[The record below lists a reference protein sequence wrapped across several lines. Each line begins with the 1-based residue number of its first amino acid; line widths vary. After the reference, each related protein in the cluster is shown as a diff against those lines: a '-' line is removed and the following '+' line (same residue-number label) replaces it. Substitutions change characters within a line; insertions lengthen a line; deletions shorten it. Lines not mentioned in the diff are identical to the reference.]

1 MIEPNDALWLA
12 LNFKGMDRLVA
23 GQRLSNARMG
33 RAQSIAA
40 IMDGC
45 RSRPVALVRYRMTG
59 ADFRVRRVGRGSRQQ
74 IRHDGRKDLRPH
86 REHHNR

>member
-12 LNFKGMDRLVA
+12 LNLKGMDRLTA
-23 GQRLSNARMG
+23 EQCRSKARVG
-33 RAQSIAA
+33 RAQCMAA
-40 IMDGC
+40 IVATR
-45 RSRPVALVRYRMTG
+45 RSRSIVLIRYRMTG
-59 ADFRVRRVGRGSRQQ
+59 AYFGMKRIGGSRRQQ